1 MDLPRDI
8 TIEIFAK
15 LPVKSLMQFK
25 SISISFYNMISS
37 DPLFRKKHLYH
48 QSRFK
53 KVVLVPD
60 HHYVPAGPKIF
71 IPCALLS
78 LSPDAKGYNK
88 AILQIP
94 ARKGDS
100 TNGLCFHNC
109 CDGVFCIGMSG
120 GDVVLWNP
128 TTRQTRVFRSCQSQY
143 PNPRWI
149 GYSLAH
155 DPRSDVYK
163 LLGISVYDHNTYK
176 LYFYSIG
183 KGTWMYIEESSACD
197 YVKYDGNTTIVNGA
211 FHWLGSKEEH
221 FRKPHVV
228 VTLDISDEKYGTL
241 ALPKAICH
249 NSTAP
254 LLFELKGKLCI
265 FTQHTSNPCRDLWV
279 MNEYGDVESMMKMF
293 SISFDDLPRK
303 FNWPIHMLEDDTLIT
318 YRPQQLYYYKDG
330 RVSCINDCSGLY
342 KHNKNAYVYSE
353 TLISPVTFLQGYPI
367 NHRIRGHD
375 KRSSRT
381 VPKNACQTTRSAN
394 QSCGKHSS
402 DKAPENACQTTRSA
416 NQSCDKHSSDR
427 APENV
432 CQTTRSANQSCDKHS
447 SNKAPENVCQTT
459 RSANQSC
466 DKHSSDK
473 APDNA
478 SSSIENASSSMIIAN
493 NFSATTSHSSDTMPE
508 NAFVATNFS
517 ATTNHGEHVVA
528 KKRWLNSCL
537 QRLCFY
543 KSF

>member
-8 TIEIFAK
+8 TIEIFSR
-15 LPVKSLMQFK
+15 LPVKSLGRFK
-25 SISISFYNMISS
+25 CLSTSFYSLICN

-60 HHYVPAGPKIF
+60 HHYIAAGPKII
-71 IPCALLS
+71 IPYAFLS
-78 LSPDAKGYNK
+78 LSPDAEGHDKSFFY
-88 AILQIP
+88 IP

-120 GDVVLWNP
+120 GDVLLWNP
-128 TTRQTRVFRSCQSQY
+128 TIGRTRVFGGCQSQY

-163 LLGISVYDHNTYK
+163 LLGISIYDHNTYK

-183 KGTWMYIEESSACD
+183 KVMWMYIEESSACD

-221 FRKPHVV
+221 FLMPHVV
-228 VTLDISDEKYGTL
+228 VSLDISDETYGTL
-241 ALPKAICH
+241 ALPKAIRDN

-254 LLFELKGKLCI
+254 LLFEFKGKLCV
-265 FTQHTSNPCRDLWV
+265 FTQHTSNPCRELWV
-279 MNEYGDVESMMKMF
+279 MNEYGDADSMMKMF
-293 SISFDDLPRK
+293 SISFDDVPRK
-303 FNWPIHMLEDDTLIT
+303 FNWPIHMLEDDTLVT
-318 YRPQQLYYYKDG
+318 YRPQQIYFYKDG
-330 RVSCINDCSGLY
+330 RVSCINNWGGCF
-342 KHNKNAYVYSE
+342 KHNMNAYVYSE
-353 TLISPVTFLQGYPI
+353 THISPFTFLQGYPMD
-367 NHRIRGHD
+367 HQIRCRG
-375 KRSSRT
+375 KRSSGT
-381 VPKNACQTTRSAN
+381 VPKNACQTTRSTN
-394 QSCGKHSS
+394 QSCGKHLS
-402 DKAPENACQTTRSA
+402 DKEPENACQTTRSV
-416 NQSCDKHSSDR
+416 NQSCDKH
-427 APENV
+427 P
-432 CQTTRSANQSCDKHS
+432 
-447 SNKAPENVCQTT
+447 
-459 RSANQSC
+459 
-466 DKHSSDK
+466 SDK

-478 SSSIENASSSMIIAN
+478 SMIIAN
-493 NFSATTSHSSDTMPE
+493 NFSATTSHSSDTMPQ
-508 NAFVATNFS
+508 NAFVATNVS